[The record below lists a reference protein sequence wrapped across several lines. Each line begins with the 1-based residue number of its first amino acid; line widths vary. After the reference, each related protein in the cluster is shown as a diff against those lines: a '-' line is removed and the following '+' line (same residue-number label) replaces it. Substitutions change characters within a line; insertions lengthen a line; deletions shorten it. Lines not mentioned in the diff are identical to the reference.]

1 MTESTSYFRA
11 THHPWLCLL
20 FLFPLLAVYEGG
32 VYLLGGTNP
41 QSLRNGA
48 DAWLRWVLDIY
59 SVKPYLAAR
68 RLLLPSSFG
77 GASVAGTIGPGIRW
91 ESIAECGLK
100 ACSSHSEFG

>member
-59 SVKPYLAAR
+59 SVKPYLAAPAIIVAVFFLVEHPSLAR
-68 RLLLPSSFG
+68 SAPGYDGNLLRN
-77 GASVAGTIGPGIRW
+77 VV
-91 ESIAECGLK
+91 
-100 ACSSHSEFG
+100 